1 MLRQDSALGESE
13 QLLELFFSQ
22 SLDGFFFMMLDE
34 PVRWD
39 DSVDKAATLEYVF
52 SHQRVTKVN
61 DAMLAQYGATREQL
75 IGLTPGAFY
84 AHNLEYGKEVW
95 QRFFDAG
102 RLHTETDER
111 RFDNGTPIRIEGDY
125 ICLYTPDGL
134 IAGHFGIQRNVT
146 ERYRAERRV
155 RQSRKEL
162 RALAAR
168 LQSVREAERRRIAQE
183 IHDELGQALTAFKM
197 DLAWLAGRL
206 RPDQPDLME
215 QVTSMLG
222 RVDET
227 VATVRRI
234 ATELR
239 PSVLDNLGVVAAI
252 EWQTSEFEKRTGI
265 SVTLDLPPDS
275 LELDDGRATTVF
287 RMVQETLTN
296 VARHSRASKASITLA
311 LENGGLV
318 LEVSDNGRGIGE
330 EESHGTSSLG
340 LVGLR
345 ERALACG
352 GTLRIRGVPGQG
364 TTITARIPLAA
375 QVEGSAKS

>member
-1 MLRQDSALGESE
+1 MLQQHSALGESE

-39 DSVDKAATLEYVF
+39 DSVDKAAILDYVF

-84 AHNLEYGKEVW
+84 AHNLEYGKEIW
-95 QRFFDAG
+95 RQFFDAG

-111 RFDNGTPIRIEGDY
+111 RFDDGTPIRIEGDY
-125 ICLYTPDGL
+125 ICLYTPDRR

-146 ERYRAERRV
+146 ERHRTDRRM
-155 RQSRKEL
+155 RRSRREL

-168 LQSVREAERRRIAQE
+168 LQSVREAERRRIAHE

-197 DLAWLAGRL
+197 DLAWVAGRL
-206 RPDQPDLME
+206 RADQPDLME

-239 PSVLDNLGVVAAI
+239 PSVLDNLGLVAAI
-252 EWQTSEFEKRTGI
+252 EWQGSEFEKRTGI
-265 SVTLDLPPDS
+265 IVTLDLPPDT
-275 LELDDGRATTVF
+275 LELEEGRATTVF
-287 RMVQETLTN
+287 RMVQEALTN
-296 VARHSRASKASITLA
+296 VARHSKATEAAVA
-311 LENGGLV
+311 LELRDGTLQLQV
-318 LEVSDNGRGIGE
+318 KDNGRGITE
-330 EESHGTSSLG
+330 DQSYGTSSLG

-352 GTLRIRGVPGQG
+352 GTLSISGVPGQG
-364 TTITARIPLAA
+364 TTITACIPL
-375 QVEGSAKS
+375 VSSG